1 MDLFKAMQCFTVTV
15 ETGSMTRAAD
25 KLNVTSAMVGQ
36 YISGLESKLG
46 TKLLNRT
53 TRSQHL
59 TDFGRSYFE
68 QCKDILER
76 VAAAELEAEI
86 QQNDARGLLRVTAPQ
101 TFGATKLMKALSAYR
116 AAFPLVQ
123 LDILLTDRNVDLIS
137 EGIDIAFRI
146 GKVPDSRLI
155 QRKLLPYKMVLAAS
169 PEYLSLRGIPKHP
182 NDLHAHELISFS
194 PSARTTF
201 TLYQFEKSLEV
212 TFSSM
217 VSLNSGHALLNA
229 ALAGLGLILQPKVL
243 LDEPLNKGTLVQ
255 VLPDWQFKER
265 HMSLLYYRDQR
276 MTPRL
281 RSFINFAIETF
292 AAES

>member
-1 MDLFKAMQCFTVTV
+1 MDLFKAMQCFAVTV
-15 ETGSMTRAAD
+15 ESGSMTRAAD

-76 VAAAELEAEI
+76 VATAELEAEI

-101 TFGATKLMKALSAYR
+101 TFGSTRLMEALSAYR

-137 EGIDIAFRI
+137 EGIDIVFRI

-155 QRKLLPYKMVLAAS
+155 QRKLMPYKMVLAAS
-169 PEYLSLRGIPKHP
+169 PEYLAKRGTPKHP
-182 NDLHAHELISFS
+182 NDLHAHELISFT
-194 PSARTTF
+194 PSARTTH
-201 TLYQFEKSLEV
+201 TLYRFEESLEV
-212 TFSSM
+212 TFLSM
-217 VSLNSGHALLNA
+217 ISLNSGHALLNA
-229 ALAGLGLILQPKVL
+229 ALGGLGLILQPKVL
-243 LDEPLNKGTLVQ
+243 LDEALSKGTLVQ
-255 VLPDWQFKER
+255 VLPDWQFKDR

-292 AAES
+292 AAE